1 MEEGGLPFDDKEE
14 RFGGE
19 AGQRS
24 QVVDGPDRPP
34 RGGASLERALL
45 EQLERFPGAVG
56 EAEEGVGDGRVEPGC
71 HREEFRADA
80 VPGVGRVTVRFVEAR
95 FEAEFAAYRSGVV
108 AADAEQG
115 AEERAARGSRDGG
128 SGEHAAHAADAA
140 PAQQVEEDRLGL
152 VVGSVAGDDRVAPFF
167 FGGEGE
173 ELVAHEPGRF
183 LDAAALA
190 GGHLADGAFAGNRL
204 EAEGG
209 GMVADELE
217 VIGGTG
223 TQLVV
228 EVGDLEFEAERF
240 AEGEQKMEAGEG
252 IGAAGNGDEEAA
264 TAAEEALS
272 AGEPFDGAEDA
283 ADRGRERIG
292 SALRGGSARKGGPGA
307 GEGFVS
313 AGRAAA
319 TRGRR
324 AAVLRRPA
332 G

>member
-1 MEEGGLPFDDKEE
+1 
-14 RFGGE
+14 
-19 AGQRS
+19 
-24 QVVDGPDRPP
+24 
-34 RGGASLERALL
+34 
-45 EQLERFPGAVG
+45 
-56 EAEEGVGDGRVEPGC
+56 
-71 HREEFRADA
+71 
-80 VPGVGRVTVRFVEAR
+80 
-95 FEAEFAAYRSGVV
+95 
-108 AADAEQG
+108 
-115 AEERAARGSRDGG
+115 
-128 SGEHAAHAADAA
+128 
-140 PAQQVEEDRLGL
+140 VEEDGLGL
-152 VVGSVAGDDRVAPFF
+152 VVGSVPGDDRVAPFF

-283 ADRGRERIG
+283 ADARRGRASG
-292 SALRGGSARKGGPGA
+292 VSWGGSAREGGPGA
-307 GEGFVS
+307 GGGFVS

-324 AAVLRRPA
+324 AALLRRPA